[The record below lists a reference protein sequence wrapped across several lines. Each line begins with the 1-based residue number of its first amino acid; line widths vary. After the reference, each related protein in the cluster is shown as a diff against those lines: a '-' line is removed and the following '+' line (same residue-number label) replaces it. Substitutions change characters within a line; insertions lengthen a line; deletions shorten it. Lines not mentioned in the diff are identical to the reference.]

1 MKKKVFKT
9 ELVEVL
15 IPANSVSINYPIGSQ
30 YTNLQGGKV
39 VGIEVIPVGTC
50 SVSPKGVNVVND
62 TVLKKAYLETFDGG
76 KLLLNK
82 MPLNRLTVNPGS
94 PQIAPELEPFK
105 IDLSSS
111 KIVLGNNVGIAATD
125 EAFVLIFHYE

>member
-1 MKKKVFKT
+1 MRKKVIKT

-39 VGIEVIPVGTC
+39 LAIEVVPVATC
-50 SVSPKGVNVVND
+50 THSPKGVAVVND
-62 TVLKKAYLETFDGG
+62 TVMKKAYLETFDSG

-82 MPLNRLTVNPGS
+82 MPLNRLTVNPTYNQS
-94 PQIAPELEPFK
+94 APELEPFK
-105 IDLSSS
+105 IDLAST
-111 KIVLGNNVGIAATD
+111 KIVLANATGIAVTD
-125 EAFVLIFHYE
+125 EAFVLIFYYE